1 MDKVASFLQSFAFVV
16 LVYIV
21 GYFIGKYGFKQ
32 EKEEIQRLLHKP
44 KGAVFTSKSAQT
56 LKKEQEKEFYN
67 KL

>member
-1 MDKVASFLQSFAFVV
+1 MDKITSFLQSFAFVV

-32 EKEEIQRLLHKP
+32 EKEEIRKLLHKP
-44 KGAVFTSKSAQT
+44 KGAVFTSKSAQAI
-56 LKKEQEKEFYN
+56 KKEQENEFYK